1 MSFFVTNN
9 PKCRRGRPAGGVRG
23 SSGGRCQGDFGRECS
38 SADEA
43 ARRTQRL
50 PRQLIAMR
58 STLVPLYPPVAHL
71 RRRWETPARVASTA
85 GALRSGLSTTAGCC
99 CATQTQRRWLTAGR
113 GRRGGGRKLERT
125 VVNRETVEQRETVAS
140 ASIVR
145 RDHPW
150 REEALWQ
157 ILRSRDR
164 SLSLWLDSVQDPH
177 NLGACLRTAD
187 AAGCCA
193 VVIPSRGAVGLTETV
208 RSVACGAALAVPLIQ
223 VGSMAAAMKRFHDEF
238 GVHFVGTSDK
248 ACRTLF
254 DTDLATHDHVAVV

>member
-1 MSFFVTNN
+1 M
-9 PKCRRGRPAGGVRG
+9 
-23 SSGGRCQGDFGRECS
+23 
-38 SADEA
+38 
-43 ARRTQRL
+43 RRTQRL
-50 PRQLIAMR
+50 PLTAMR
-58 STLVPLYPPVAHL
+58 SALHVMRSALHPPVAQL
-71 RRRWETPARVASTA
+71 RCRWEAPPRVASSTA
-85 GALRSGLSTTAGCC
+85 AALRSGLSAAACSW
-99 CATQTQRRWLTAGR
+99 CAARSQRRWLTTGR

-125 VVNRETVEQRETVAS
+125 VVNREAVERRETVAS
-140 ASIVR
+140 ASVVR

-157 ILRSRDR
+157 ILGGRAR

-238 GVHFVGTSDK
+238 GLHFVGTSDK
-248 ACRTLF
+248 AGRTLF
-254 DTDLATHDHVAVV
+254 DTDLASHDHVALV